1 MPKRFT
7 ASTAIATILF
17 ATILFL
23 GCQKKEEAR
32 VEKPAPAPVEVITI
46 KKAPLPLW
54 TEFVGKTEANKVVDV
69 VARVTGRLEKIHFAS
84 GAKVNK
90 GDILFT
96 IEPTDY
102 SAQVDKDRAKLA
114 QDEAS
119 LSLAKNDVARYK
131 PLVEKELAPR
141 EKLDQLVAKQKEVEA
156 MIKADKAIIAQASLN
171 LDYTK
176 VRAEISG
183 RIGRNLVD
191 IGNVVGTSPQ
201 NSILATIVNDDPMF
215 VYFSPTNVQ
224 AQKIQKYSSSLKM
237 PVIAY
242 QPDAII
248 DGKVESYSGEV
259 DFIDNITD
267 QTTGTVTMR
276 ASLKNPK
283 NSLSSGAFVDVK
295 LFISDKIPVIAVP
308 KSAVGENQLGSFV
321 YVVNDKGT
329 LVATQIKPRL
339 SNKEIVIV
347 DDGLKDGDKVVVSAI
362 LKLSEG
368 DTVAPKES
376 TKALLPTKFE

>member
-1 MPKRFT
+1 M
-7 ASTAIATILF
+7 
-17 ATILFL
+17 
-23 GCQKKEEAR
+23 
-32 VEKPAPAPVEVITI
+32 
-46 KKAPLPLW
+46 
-54 TEFVGKTEANKVVDV
+54 
-69 VARVTGRLEKIHFAS
+69 
-84 GAKVNK
+84 
-90 GDILFT
+90 
-96 IEPTDY
+96 
-102 SAQVDKDRAKLA
+102 
-114 QDEAS
+114 
-119 LSLAKNDVARYK
+119 SLAKNDVARYR
-131 PLVEKELAPR
+131 PLVEKDLAPR
-141 EKLDQLVAKQKEVEA
+141 EKLDQLIAKQKEVEA

-191 IGNVVGTSPQ
+191 IGNVVGTSSQ

-224 AQKIQKYSSSLKM
+224 AQKIQKYSSLPKM

-248 DGKVESYSGEV
+248 DGKIESYRGEV

-276 ASLKNPK
+276 ASLKNPN

-295 LFISDKIPVIAVP
+295 LFITDKIPVIAVP

-321 YVVNDKGT
+321 YVVNQKGI
-329 LVATQIKPRL
+329 LVATQIKQRL

-368 DTVAPKES
+368 DTVTPKES